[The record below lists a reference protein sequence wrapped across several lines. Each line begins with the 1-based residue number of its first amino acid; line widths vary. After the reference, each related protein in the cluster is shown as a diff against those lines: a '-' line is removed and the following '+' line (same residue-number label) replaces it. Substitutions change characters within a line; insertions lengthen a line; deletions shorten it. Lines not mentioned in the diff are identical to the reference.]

1 MGISRW
7 LTAAVAAVVMTP
19 VALGV
24 GAVLLVTTL
33 DEDNGGAGTVAH
45 AAGAGLRTGK
55 GGVPAR
61 YAPLIM
67 KAAASCKEDGLP
79 PAILAAQ
86 LQQESG
92 FDPSVESEV
101 GAQGIAQFM
110 PTTWP
115 EWATDGNGD
124 GREDPW
130 DPEDAIPAQGE
141 MMCSLLRKAKK
152 HPDWNGSPVEMAL
165 AGYNAGFRR
174 VEQYKGVPPR
184 SFARGQTYNYV
195 QIIMANSVKLTGPD
209 AGPSGG
215 KWVLPVEAPAGTPYR
230 QRGSAWS
237 SGYHTGVDFAVPVG
251 TPVRAVGPGTVVTAG
266 PGGSYGNQVII
277 RHDDGTHSQYA
288 HLSSATATAGD
299 RVQGGARIGLS
310 GATGNVT
317 GPHLHFE
324 IRTGPAYGSDISP
337 LPYLRKQGLTI

>member
-1 MGISRW
+1 MGIARW
-7 LTAAVAAVVMTP
+7 LTAVVAAP
-19 VALGV
+19 VALGI
-24 GAVLLVTTL
+24 GAVLLLTTL
-33 DEDNGGAGTVAH
+33 GDEDDGGAGAVAH

-55 GGVPAR
+55 GGVPAQ

-67 KAAASCKEDGLP
+67 KAAASCKEGLP

-92 FDPSVESEV
+92 FDPGVTSGA

-110 PTTWP
+110 PGTWP
-115 EWATDGNGD
+115 TWATDGNGD
-124 GREDPW
+124 GRKDPW
-130 DPEDAIPAQGE
+130 DPADAIPSQGR
-141 MMCSLLRKAKK
+141 MMCSLLRQAKQ

-165 AGYNAGFRR
+165 AGYNAGFGR
-174 VEQYKGVPPR
+174 VQQYRGVPPR
-184 SFARGQTYNYV
+184 SFAAGQTYHYV
-195 QIIMANSVKLTGPD
+195 QIIMANSVKLTLPD

-215 KWVLPVEAPAGTPYR
+215 KWALPVEAPASTPY
-230 QRGSAWS
+230 QQHGSAWS
-237 SGYHTGVDFAVPVG
+237 SGYHTGVDFAVPAG
-251 TPVRAVGPGTVVTAG
+251 TPVRAVGPGVVVAAG
-266 PGGSYGNQVII
+266 NSGPYGNQVVI

-288 HLSSATATAGD
+288 HLSLLSVTAGA
-299 RVQGGARIGLS
+299 RVQGGDRIGLS

-337 LPYLRKQGLTI
+337 LPYLRQQGLTI

>member
-7 LTAAVAAVVMTP
+7 LTAATAAAVMTP

-24 GAVLLVTTL
+24 GAVLMVAAL
-33 DEDNGGAGTVAH
+33 DEDNGGTGTVAH
-45 AAGAGLRTGK
+45 AEGAGLRTGE
-55 GGVPAR
+55 GSVPAR

-67 KAAASCKEDGLP
+67 KAATSCKEGLP

-92 FDPSVESEV
+92 FDPGAESDV

-115 EWATDGNGD
+115 SWATDGNGD

-130 DPEDAIPAQGE
+130 DPEDAIPAQGR

-165 AGYNAGFRR
+165 AGYNAGFGR
-174 VEQYKGVPPR
+174 VQQYKGVPPR
-184 SFARGQTYNYV
+184 SFAKGQTHHYV
-195 QIIMANSVKLTGPD
+195 ETIMANSVKLTVPQS
-209 AGPSGG
+209 GPSGG
-215 KWVLPVEAPAGTPYR
+215 KWALPVEAPASTPYR
-230 QRGSAWS
+230 QQGSAWS

-251 TPVRAVGPGTVVTAG
+251 TPVRAVGPGVVVAAG
-266 PGGSYGNQVII
+266 HGGSYGNEVVI

-288 HLSSATATAGD
+288 HLSKVTVTAGG

-337 LPYLRKQGLTI
+337 LPYLRKQGLTV